1 LKTYGVILAA
11 GESTRFDAKVNKLFY
26 KVNGKE
32 LVLYP
37 VETFLES
44 NEINEVLIVSS
55 ESNKKALEELLA
67 EHPSVSIIMGGDS
80 RQESEYCALHYL
92 QNKATDNCLIAIHDA
107 ARSFVSS
114 ELLTSLV
121 ITAKEHGSAA
131 PYLDNSKFYDTKN
144 DEIVSNR
151 KIVDI
156 QTPQVYKYKELFE
169 CYSFLSKNNITGMV
183 DTTESMFNFN
193 KFKTHVIKGEG
204 NNLKITYKSDL
215 EIIEKANIY
224 NEPTR

>member
-1 LKTYGVILAA
+1 MKTYGVILAA
-11 GESTRFDAKVNKLFY
+11 GDSTRFDAEVNKLFY

-44 NEINEVLIVSS
+44 NEIDELIIVSS
-55 ESNKKALEELLA
+55 ELNMTALEDLLA
-67 EHPSVSIIMGGDS
+67 EHQSVSMIVGGDS
-80 RQESEYCALHYL
+80 RQESEYCALQHL
-92 QNKATDNCLIAIHDA
+92 QNKATDNCLVAIHDA
-107 ARSFVSS
+107 ARSFIST

-121 ITAKEHGSAA
+121 NTAKEFGSAA
-131 PYLDNSKFYDTKN
+131 PYLDNSKFYDIENNNFVTK
-144 DEIVSNR
+144 R

-156 QTPQVYKYKELFE
+156 QTPQVYRYKELFE

-193 KFKTHVIKGEG
+193 KFETHVIKGEEK
-204 NNLKITYKSDL
+204 NLKITYKNDL
-215 EIIEKANIY
+215 EIIQKEI
-224 NEPTR
+224 T

>member
-11 GESTRFDAKVNKLFY
+11 GESTRFDVEVNKLFY

-37 VETFLES
+37 VETFLEN
-44 NEINEVLIVSS
+44 NEIDEVIIVCS
-55 ESNKKALEELLA
+55 ESNMTELEGLLA
-67 EHPSVSIIMGGDS
+67 KHQSVSIIVGGDS
-80 RQESEYCALHYL
+80 RQESEYCALQHL
-92 QNKATDNCLIAIHDA
+92 QNKATDNCLVAIHDA
-107 ARSFVSS
+107 ARSFISS

-121 ITAKEHGSAA
+121 NTAKKFGSAS
-131 PYLDNSKFYDTKN
+131 PYLDNSNFYDIKNNKFVTKK
-144 DEIVSNR
+144 

-193 KFKTHVIKGEG
+193 KFETHVIRGEEK
-204 NNLKITYKSDL
+204 NLKITYKNDL
-215 EIIEKANIY
+215 EIIQKEI
-224 NEPTR
+224 T

>member
-1 LKTYGVILAA
+1 MKTYGVILAA
-11 GESTRFDAKVNKLFY
+11 GDSTRFDAEVNKLFY

-37 VETFLES
+37 VETFLDN
-44 NEINEVLIVSS
+44 NEIDEVLIVSS
-55 ESNKKALEELLA
+55 KLNKSALEKLFT
-67 EHPSVSIIMGGDS
+67 EHQSVSIILGGDS
-80 RQESEYCALHYL
+80 RQESEYCALQYL
-92 QNKATDNCLIAIHDA
+92 QDKATDNCLIVIHDA
-107 ARSFVSS
+107 ARSFMSS

-121 ITAKEHGSAA
+121 NTAKEHGSAA
-131 PYLDNSKFYDTKN
+131 PYLDNSKFYDIEN
-144 DEIVSNR
+144 DIVTHK

-183 DTTESMFNFN
+183 DTTESMSNFN
-193 KFKTHVIKGEG
+193 KYKTQVIRGEE

-215 EIIEKANIY
+215 EIIEKAFI
-224 NEPTR
+224 